1 MCKKVFMRQSGRN
14 LIGGTFFYML
24 DSITMDKKARQLA
37 YIGARKPLQV
47 IYETYPRIGSASQ

>member
-1 MCKKVFMRQSGRN
+1 MCKKVFRRQPERN

-47 IYETYPRIGSASQ
+47 IYETYSHIGSGSQ